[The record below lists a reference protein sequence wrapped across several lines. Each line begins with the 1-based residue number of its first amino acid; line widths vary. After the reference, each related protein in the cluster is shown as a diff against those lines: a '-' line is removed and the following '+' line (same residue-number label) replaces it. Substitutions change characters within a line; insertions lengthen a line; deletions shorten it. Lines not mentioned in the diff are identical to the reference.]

1 MKCSLSFLRLAS
13 CSRNRIIEDRNNRGE
28 IKIKQKSGE
37 RINWRRNLLAILM
50 ASLRTGKQPS
60 NWLQKRYVYG
70 DSEMALPGRTISAR
84 GVERAKTHKGHERGR
99 EGNNGWLAETFLV
112 FPNRSPCHGPPYL
125 SLSRWRTD
133 SSISHE
139 NELAFPAISFP
150 HLRRLVVSASRE
162 RNGRGESLGL
172 GRKGGSR

>member
-1 MKCSLSFLRLAS
+1 MKCSLSFSLLAS
-13 CSRNRIIEDRNNRGE
+13 CSRNRIIEGGNSRSE

-37 RINWRRNLLAILM
+37 RINWRRNLLAALM
-50 ASLRTGKQPS
+50 ASLRTAKQPS

-70 DSEMALPGRTISAR
+70 DGEMALLGRTISAR
-84 GVERAKTHKGHERGR
+84 RVERAKTRKDHGKR
-99 EGNNGWLAETFLV
+99 EGGNNGWLAETF
-112 FPNRSPCHGPPYL
+112 PTRSPRHDLPY
-125 SLSRWRTD
+125 LSRWRTD

-150 HLRRLVVSASRE
+150 HLRRLVVSAGRE

>member
-13 CSRNRIIEDRNNRGE
+13 CSRNRIIEGRNSRGE
-28 IKIKQKSGE
+28 IKIKQKIGE
-37 RINWRRNLLAILM
+37 RINWRRNLLAVLM

-84 GVERAKTHKGHERGR
+84 GVERAKIHKGHERWR

-112 FPNRSPCHGPPYL
+112 FLNRSPCHGPPYL
-125 SLSRWRTD
+125 SLAGEPIAQLVTKTNSLFRL
-133 SSISHE
+133 S
-139 NELAFPAISFP
+139 LFPTFGGWWCRPVA
-150 HLRRLVVSASRE
+150 RE
-162 RNGRGESLGL
+162 MAGTSP
-172 GRKGGSR
+172 